1 MGKKK
6 GKDQQPEEALPAPI
20 SEIDFEESYNRLSSA
35 AQCLLLCLAPF
46 REVFFVNLEQ
56 NYFSWLQEQPA
67 LASLVIDQQ
76 TLEEVRSFGLFVPDK
91 SIRRF
96 LRLQPLHQAFL
107 RERLRE
113 AAELRE
119 AIETAFFGLYIDFC
133 AELYRLLTSQNEKE
147 KRLGMLLTQYEL
159 ENLRGAVEMAL
170 RTQAPM
176 TGLYAALSTYVG
188 GSQEDAA
195 EVVRRREPVAC

>member
-1 MGKKK
+1 MKEMSVEER
-6 GKDQQPEEALPAPI
+6 PEEALEARR
-20 SEIDFEESYNRLSSA
+20 SQKDLEESYNRLSSA

-46 REVFFVNLEQ
+46 REMFFVNLEQ

-147 KRLGMLLTQYEL
+147 KRLGVLLTQYEL

-170 RTQAPM
+170 RTQASM
-176 TGLYAALSTYVG
+176 TGLYAVLSTYVG
-188 GSQEDAA
+188 LVQESGV
-195 EVVRRREPVAC
+195 EVVEPEQAVAC